1 MLRDDLQHEEKRRK
15 LHPCGIQKDFWF
27 LIKFFRQYSFIS
39 NLNTAIDM
47 ARGSSSILWKDD
59 IISCTVD
66 CKSRRWKGRECG
78 QGADKNGHYWTG
90 AGEVGEGCG
99 DIECN
104 ISLIFYAFFQCWV
117 LFCYEKA
124 PTGCLK
130 IISSWRRSKCFIS
143 SDVSGTTLT
152 SVDSQR
158 LESRGQMFDIGNSPS
173 V

>member
-1 MLRDDLQHEEKRRK
+1 MLGDDLQHEEKMRK
-15 LHPCGIQKDFWF
+15 LHPCGIQKGFWF
-27 LIKFFRQYSFIS
+27 LIKFFMQYSFIS

-90 AGEVGEGCG
+90 AGEVGEGRG

-104 ISLIFYAFFQCWV
+104 ISLIFDLFFYVESCFVMKRLLLGVSKLSLAGDEANVSFPETWV
-117 LFCYEKA
+117 E
-124 PTGCLK
+124 PH
-130 IISSWRRSKCFIS
+130 
-143 SDVSGTTLT
+143 
-152 SVDSQR
+152 
-158 LESRGQMFDIGNSPS
+158 
-173 V
+173 